1 MTVLLSSLLL
11 VNAVWNVIVWPQFI
25 KRVAKDAR
33 ARDEHGKATPFLIV
47 HIVLVSVSLALAAAS
62 AVAGVIGL
70 LNA

>member
-11 VNAVWNVIVWPQFI
+11 VNAVWNAIVWPQFI

>member
-25 KRVAKDAR
+25 KRVAKDAP